1 MSGFLEKYL
10 IPEVFSPN
18 VISIVGQIP
27 GLILIIYVFTQ
38 MDMRMD
44 GTVLLPSWVFY
55 TFSACIQWF
64 DMFDNADGVRA
75 RRLNCGS
82 PVGRIVDEALDLIN

>member
-1 MSGFLEKYL
+1 MCNL
-10 IPEVFSPN
+10 FSILGS
-18 VISIVGQIP
+18 VISQVVCFVDYHVNMI
-27 GLILIIYVFTQ
+27 GLILIIYVLTQ
-38 MDMRMD
+38 MDARMD

-75 RRLNCGS
+75 RRLKCGS